1 MSVGVGP
8 VELMIVLFAPLA
20 SITAAI
26 YLAVALS
33 RRRR

>member
-1 MSVGVGP
+1 MSVGLGP
-8 VELMIVLFAPLA
+8 VELMIVLIAPLA
-20 SITAAI
+20 AIGAAI

>member
-1 MSVGVGP
+1 MSIGP
-8 VELMIVLFAPLA
+8 ELALFVLPPLA
-20 SITAAI
+20 SFAAAI